1 MDDNQ
6 TKPTEPIASLERG
19 IEVIRSYLKTLPLT
33 AGVYRMLGVNGEVL
47 YVGKAKSLKARVT
60 SYTRPLD
67 APRRIQR
74 MVSLTHSME
83 FLNTRSEAEALLL
96 EASLIK
102 SLNPRFN
109 VALKDDKSFP
119 EILITGDSD
128 FPRVTKHRGARKIK
142 GDYFGPFASIWSVN
156 EMTYLLQRTFLLR
169 NCSDN
174 VFNNRSRP
182 CLLYQIKRCSG
193 PCVGLISK
201 EDYAKSVNDAKK
213 FLKGDTKELR
223 TEFTEKME
231 EAAQS
236 MHYEQ
241 AAIWRDRLRAITN
254 IQSKQSVNMTQQVD
268 LDVVAIDMQGGY
280 SCVQIF
286 FFRGGRN
293 HGNRSYFP
301 KHDKDDTPETILS
314 AFIGQFYARHNP
326 PAEILTHIMPDDDS
340 LESALSERR
349 GTKVRI
355 LKPERGERADIV
367 KQAQNNAKE
376 ALNRRMA
383 ENSGWTKQLENMA
396 ALLELENIP
405 NRIEVYDNSHIQGND
420 MIGAMIV
427 AGTEGFE
434 KGQYRKFNIKDPNIT
449 PGDDFAMMKEVFTR
463 RFTRLQKGEGIAPDL
478 VLVDGGKG
486 QLSAVMEMMNELGV
500 SGVEFVGVSKGVDRN
515 AGKEQLHLTD
525 GRTLYPKPKDPALW
539 MIQKLRDEAHRFA
552 IGTHRKKRGKSMQKS
567 GLDAIAGIGASRKKA
582 LMNHFGSLRDIK
594 AASVEDIANVEGI
607 SPKLAAVIFN
617 HLSGNYTE

>member
-1 MDDNQ
+1 
-6 TKPTEPIASLERG
+6 
-19 IEVIRSYLKTLPLT
+19 
-33 AGVYRMLGVNGEVL
+33 
-47 YVGKAKSLKARVT
+47 
-60 SYTRPLD
+60 
-67 APRRIQR
+67 
-74 MVSLTHSME
+74 
-83 FLNTRSEAEALLL
+83 
-96 EASLIK
+96 
-102 SLNPRFN
+102 
-109 VALKDDKSFP
+109 
-119 EILITGDSD
+119 
-128 FPRVTKHRGARKIK
+128 
-142 GDYFGPFASIWSVN
+142 
-156 EMTYLLQRTFLLR
+156 
-169 NCSDN
+169 
-174 VFNNRSRP
+174 
-182 CLLYQIKRCSG
+182 
-193 PCVGLISK
+193 
-201 EDYAKSVNDAKK
+201 
-213 FLKGDTKELR
+213 
-223 TEFTEKME
+223 
-231 EAAQS
+231 

>member
-1 MDDNQ
+1 MENNDTN
-6 TKPTEPIASLERG
+6 PIEPIASLERG
-19 IEVIRSYLKTLPLT
+19 IEVIRSYLKTLPVT
-33 AGVYRMLGVNGEVL
+33 AGVYRMLGAEGEVL

-74 MVSLTHSME
+74 MVSLTHRME

-128 FPRVTKHRGARKIK
+128 YPRVAKHRGARKTK

-201 EDYAKSVNDAKK
+201 EDYGKSVSDAKK

-223 TEFTEKME
+223 GEFTEKME

-241 AAIWRDRLRAITN
+241 AAVWRDRLRAITN
-254 IQSKQSVNMTQQVD
+254 IQSKQSVNMRQQVD

-314 AFIGQFYARHNP
+314 AFMGQFYARHNP

-340 LESALSERR
+340 LEGALSERR

-396 ALLELENIP
+396 ELLELDNVP

-427 AGTEGFE
+427 AGAEGFE

-594 AASVEDIANVEGI
+594 AASVEDIANVDGI
-607 SPKLAAVIFN
+607 SPKLAEIIFN
-617 HLSGNYTE
+617 HLSGNFTE